1 MKRKFESIKVG
12 DKAEITHVVTQLDV
26 DKFVDLTGDD
36 NKLHVDKEYA
46 SKTTFKN
53 PVAHGMLGAAFLSTL
68 IGTKLPGDGALWFA
82 QNLEF
87 LLPVRIG
94 DTITVKAEV
103 TKKIKRMQAIEMT
116 TEILNQNKKTV
127 MKGKAKVKI
136 IEEEQSGI
144 ERETERII
152 KRVALVIGG
161 TGGIGRSTC
170 LQLAQD
176 GFDVAIHYYK
186 NKELAGKIKDQII
199 ALGKKAICV
208 NADIRDYNQVQDM
221 VSTIVRKF
229 EIITV
234 LANCATLP
242 IANIDFANLEWRSMQ
257 EQFEINVKGAFNI
270 FKCLIPLMER
280 AKYGKIINTITQL
293 VEAPKSEWTHYIT
306 AKSALHGFTK
316 ALATELAPKGI
327 RVNSISPGMT
337 NTELLANFPEKVR
350 LLTAAQTP
358 LRTIAKPEDIA
369 GAISYLASERSDYLT
384 GETIRINGGQIM
396 V

>member
-1 MKRKFESIKVG
+1 MKKKFESIKVG
-12 DKAEITHVVTQLDV
+12 DKAEITHVIMQRDV
-26 DKFVDLTGDD
+26 DSFVDLTGDD
-36 NKLHVDKEYA
+36 NKLHVDKEFA
-46 SKTTFKN
+46 SKTAFKK
-53 PVAHGMLGAAFLSTL
+53 PVVHGMLSAAFISTL

-94 DTITVKAEV
+94 DTITVMAEV
-103 TKKIKRMQAIEMT
+103 TKKVERIQAIEMR
-116 TEILNQNKKTV
+116 TEIFNQNKQMVT
-127 MKGKAKVKI
+127 KGTAKVKI

-144 ERETERII
+144 EVETERIR

-161 TGGIGRSTC
+161 TGGIGRSAC

-176 GFDVAIHYYK
+176 GFDVAIHYYQ

-208 NADIRDYNQVQDM
+208 NADIRDYKQVQDM

-234 LANCATLP
+234 LANCATVP
-242 IANIDFANLEWRSMQ
+242 IANINFVNLEWQSIQ

-270 FKCLIPLMER
+270 FKCLIPLMEK

-293 VEAPKSEWTHYIT
+293 VENPKPEWTHYIT

-316 ALATELAPKGI
+316 ALAAELAPKGI

-337 NTELLANFPEKVR
+337 DTELLANFPEKVK

-358 LRTIAKPEDIA
+358 LRYIARPEDVA
-369 GAISYLASERSDYLT
+369 GAISYLASEKSDYLT
-384 GETIRINGGQIM
+384 GETIRVNGGQIM
-396 V
+396 I